1 MRSALTAALIAAVL
15 AARTIPLAAETLP
28 VDPAH
33 SHAEFGVHVLWF
45 GRIVGRIDKLH
56 GTLDLD
62 RRLGVASVDVH
73 VAAAA
78 VRMDNSDYADWAR
91 GPEFFDAAQH
101 PQIRFVSQAFPLDR
115 LQRGGDLE
123 GTLTLRGISHPVR
136 FKLLPQP
143 CLVATLDL
151 APAPPVSAPA
161 AEGSAPL
168 AAAAFATSVPAVATT
183 APTATA
189 QTAWP
194 PSAATASAS
203 LTPAPLCRALARG
216 SIDRRRFGMTAH
228 RFTVADRVELGL
240 VLSLRPARRSPHAPH
255 LRE

>member
-1 MRSALTAALIAAVL
+1 MRSALPAALLAAVL
-15 AARTIPLAAETLP
+15 AARTLPLAAETLP

-45 GRIVGRIDKLH
+45 GRIVGRLDKLQ

-62 RRLGVASVDVH
+62 RRRGVASVDVH

-78 VRMDNSDYADWAR
+78 VRMSNAGYADWAR
-91 GPEFFDAAQH
+91 GPDFFDAAQH
-101 PQIRFVSQAFPLDR
+101 PQIRFVSQPFPLDR
-115 LQRGGDLE
+115 LQQGGDLE
-123 GTLTLRGISHPVR
+123 GTLTLRGISRPVR
-136 FKLLPQP
+136 FRLLPQP

-151 APAPPVSAPA
+151 ARAAPVRAPAGADSAPV
-161 AEGSAPL
+161 
-168 AAAAFATSVPAVATT
+168 AAAASAASVPAGTATATT
-183 APTATA
+183 APV

-194 PSAATASAS
+194 PSAATRSTS
-203 LTPAPLCRALARG
+203 APLCRALARG
-216 SIDRRRFGMTAH
+216 SIERRRFGMTAH

-240 VLSLRPARRSPHAPH
+240 VLSLRPVRRSLHAPR